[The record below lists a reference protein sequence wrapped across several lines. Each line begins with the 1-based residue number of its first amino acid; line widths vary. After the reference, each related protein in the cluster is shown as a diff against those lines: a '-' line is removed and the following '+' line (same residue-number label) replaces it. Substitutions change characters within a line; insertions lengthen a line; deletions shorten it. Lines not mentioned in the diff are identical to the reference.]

1 MIYTECGTSGRNN
14 RGNLMSKYV
23 FVGDIHGKVE
33 QVERALAMDGKKIFV
48 GDFMDSFDR
57 PASDHAKC
65 VTLVLDAIEADHA
78 EAIYGNHELS
88 YLKPA
93 QHMCSGYNLANRNT
107 IYTYKS
113 RIERLFKS
121 HLLLAPEFLV
131 THAGLTHQIWHENNL
146 TVENLD
152 AWLSNAWQDLRSPVH
167 AIGLYRGGYSSVG
180 GTFWCDWNAEFDP
193 VPGLKQVFGH
203 TAGKGIR
210 QNEQSFCIDCLDHT
224 SEFLIMDI
232 DE

>member
-1 MIYTECGTSGRNN
+1 MN
-14 RGNLMSKYV
+14 KYV
-23 FVGDIHGKVE
+23 FVGDIHGKVKE
-33 QVERALAMDGKKIFV
+33 VERALVMEGKKIFV

-65 VTLVLDAIEADHA
+65 LTLVLDAIEAGEA

-93 QHMCSGYNLANRNT
+93 QHMCSGYTSKNRHT
-107 IYTYKS
+107 IFTHKS
-113 RIERLFKS
+113 RIDNLFKS
-121 HLLLAPEFLV
+121 HILLAPDFLV
-131 THAGLTHQIWHENNL
+131 THAGLTKQLWDSYNL
-146 TVENLD
+146 SLETLQQTLTEWWTNL
-152 AWLSNAWQDLRSPVH
+152 SSPVH
-167 AIGLYRGGYSSVG
+167 QIGYNRGGPPNNKCG
-180 GTFWCDWNAEFDP
+180 GTFWCDWNTEFQP

-210 QNEQSFCIDCLDHT
+210 QKEESFCIDCLDNK

-232 DE
+232 NEY